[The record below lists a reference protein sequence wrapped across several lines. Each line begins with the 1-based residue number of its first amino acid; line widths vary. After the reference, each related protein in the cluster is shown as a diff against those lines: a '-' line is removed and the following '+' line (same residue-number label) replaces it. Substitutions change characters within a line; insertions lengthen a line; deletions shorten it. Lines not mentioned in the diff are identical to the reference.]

1 MFLYDA
7 GSLSSGVGELG
18 QQHPLGLCG
27 SLRPAPWQDWHVAPA
42 ARGDLQAGKGH
53 RVCKSLSTYYVGC
66 VESLLVMY
74 KRVRELG
81 QRLNLK

>member
-27 SLRPAPWQDWHVAPA
+27 SLRPAPWQDRHVAPA
-42 ARGDLQAGKGH
+42 ARGDLQA
-53 RVCKSLSTYYVGC
+53 
-66 VESLLVMY
+66 
-74 KRVRELG
+74 
-81 QRLNLK
+81 